1 MDSAAGQPPGL
12 RWLHAFRW
20 QPGRGGQQGRDG
32 QQGGGGQHVGRWQRD
47 PLLVTAAALLVAAV
61 AFAAWSGSSWLSAPR
76 ASGDA
81 QIRDQALRAG
91 EQAVLNFNTLDY
103 RTVGKGVKLWEQ
115 SSTGSLHDEVV
126 AGQAAFE
133 QQIVQ
138 AKTVTTAK
146 ILDGALTGLNAQAG
160 RASVIVAL
168 QITVTPATGSAATKQ
183 SRLAGQ
189 LIRTP
194 SGWKLS
200 ALGQVPVGAAAAGS
214 GAASGGGG

>member
-1 MDSAAGQPPGL
+1 MDSAAGQPLVL
-12 RWLHAFRW
+12 RWLHAFPW
-20 QPGRGGQQGRDG
+20 QHGRGGQQGR
-32 QQGGGGQHVGRWQRD
+32 GGQHDRGWQRD
-47 PLLVTAAALLVAAV
+47 PLLVTAVVMLVAAV
-61 AFAAWSGSSWLSAPR
+61 TFAAWSGWSWLSAPR

-81 QIRDQALRAG
+81 QVRDQALRAG
-91 EQAVLNFNTLDY
+91 EQAVLNFNTLNY
-103 RTVGKGVKLWEQ
+103 RTVGQGVKLWEQ
-115 SSTGSLHDEVV
+115 SSTGSLHYEVV

-133 QQIVQ
+133 QQIEQ

-168 QITVTPATGSAATKQ
+168 QITVTPASGSAATKQ

-200 ALGQVPVGAAAAGS
+200 SLGQVPVGAAAAGS